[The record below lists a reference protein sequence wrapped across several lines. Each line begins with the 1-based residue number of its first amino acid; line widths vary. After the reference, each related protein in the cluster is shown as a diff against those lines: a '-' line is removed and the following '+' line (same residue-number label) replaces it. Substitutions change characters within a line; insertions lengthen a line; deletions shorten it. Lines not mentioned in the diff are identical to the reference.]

1 MGRCALSTGLSG
13 VAGWVVA
20 DPVSPVMPAVAGDA
34 AVPGAHG
41 DPVGR
46 PAAGAGGPA
55 ATPGGVTYVTSA
67 DGRWRVGLGPG
78 PLSVADAAGWVTHP
92 GCGAVVTFTGTTRD
106 HSDDGHGNGRT
117 GVTVLDYEAY
127 DTAAL
132 DRLGQV
138 ADAVARRWPA
148 VGRVHLTHR
157 TGPVA
162 LGEASVVVAV
172 SAPHRPEAFD
182 AARFAIDQVKSTV
195 PVWKRETHATGSG
208 WATDA
213 TPITDVAGPPGDAAA
228 FDTSADFADTGAAS
242 TPGRPPRADA
252 GESSSEDHGWET

>member
-1 MGRCALSTGLSG
+1 MQ
-13 VAGWVVA
+13 
-20 DPVSPVMPAVAGDA
+20 
-34 AVPGAHG
+34 
-41 DPVGR
+41 VGGG
-46 PAAGAGGPA
+46 GAGSLDVPVA
-55 ATPGGVTYVTSA
+55 APTRGSQIVTYVTSG
-67 DGRWRVGLGPG
+67 DGRWRVGLGGG
-78 PLSVADAAGWVTHP
+78 PLSVGDAADWVTHP

-106 HSDDGHGNGRT
+106 HSDGDHGTSRT

-138 ADAVARRWPA
+138 AQAVTHRWPTVA
-148 VGRVHLTHR
+148 RVHLAHR

-182 AARFAIDQVKSTV
+182 AARFAIDQLKATV
-195 PVWKRETHATGSG
+195 PVWKRETHDAGAG
-208 WATDA
+208 WATGA
-213 TPITDVAGPPGDAAA
+213 TPITNVDHPRVDPPV
-228 FDTSADFADTGAAS
+228 FDTCASMADTGGVS
-242 TPGRPPRADA
+242 TPGWLGQDVS